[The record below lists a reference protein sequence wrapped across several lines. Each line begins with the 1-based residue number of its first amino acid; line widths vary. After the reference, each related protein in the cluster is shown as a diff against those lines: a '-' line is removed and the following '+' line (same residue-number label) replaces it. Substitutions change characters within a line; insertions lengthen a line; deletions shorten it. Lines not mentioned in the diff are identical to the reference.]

1 MPVGHASTHVAVSA
15 CRKYPAKHDVH
26 MLVLLALHVSQP
38 LPHPMH
44 WPLSSLTCPSSHA
57 DRHRPEVGKRSYPG
71 AHTSQPSTPA
81 AVHVSHA
88 GSQSSQRASS
98 LLVHCA
104 ERNLPSGHVVVHGR
118 HVPPSRNVSA
128 GHAVQS
134 LECGPLQR
142 WHVES
147 HGWQRPFRSL
157 NCTLLHSQFR
167 GDSLPASNSFS
178 TPNRASDTSES
189 RAAGSWCGTVSSNS
203 RLLSCTLPPPS
214 LSHEP
219 LNAVCVSSESSNTN
233 PPSTCICTL
242 PPLLSMTTTMRRCS
256 RSCGA
261 RLKNVRSSRT
271 PGAEVSTSVAVDAA
285 RLHENTDGCTSGV
298 EVDHSV
304 GVTAFGVSNVT
315 ATLEEKSVDLCDVA
329 TVYEE
334 RPQLW
339 SRVASAMLV
348 VMSMVAVL
356 ATWYVSN
363 SISSTDS
370 LNRSPS
376 VSLPHSCDNVWD
388 DSAVWAIGGERY
400 TVRPSTSTTTRSPCH
415 ASISTSVRRT
425 RSSECSG
432 SSCTNP
438 RRPDPASSCL
448 SPPRTRP
455 SAPHSC
461 TPTSPQAWALVP
473 VQMPGAGSEKL
484 EKATAVHVYCALHV
498 SVPSHW
504 K

>member
-134 LECGPLQR
+134 LECGPL
-142 WHVES
+142 
-147 HGWQRPFRSL
+147 
-157 NCTLLHSQFR
+157 LHSQFR

-219 LNAVCVSSESSNTN
+219 L
-233 PPSTCICTL
+233 
-242 PPLLSMTTTMRRCS
+242 
-256 RSCGA
+256 
-261 RLKNVRSSRT
+261 
-271 PGAEVSTSVAVDAA
+271 
-285 RLHENTDGCTSGV
+285 
-298 EVDHSV
+298 
-304 GVTAFGVSNVT
+304 
-315 ATLEEKSVDLCDVA
+315 
-329 TVYEE
+329 
-334 RPQLW
+334 
-339 SRVASAMLV
+339 
-348 VMSMVAVL
+348 
-356 ATWYVSN
+356 
-363 SISSTDS
+363 
-370 LNRSPS
+370 
-376 VSLPHSCDNVWD
+376 
-388 DSAVWAIGGERY
+388 
-400 TVRPSTSTTTRSPCH
+400 
-415 ASISTSVRRT
+415 
-425 RSSECSG
+425 
-432 SSCTNP
+432 
-438 RRPDPASSCL
+438 
-448 SPPRTRP
+448 
-455 SAPHSC
+455 
-461 TPTSPQAWALVP
+461 
-473 VQMPGAGSEKL
+473 
-484 EKATAVHVYCALHV
+484 
-498 SVPSHW
+498 
-504 K
+504 